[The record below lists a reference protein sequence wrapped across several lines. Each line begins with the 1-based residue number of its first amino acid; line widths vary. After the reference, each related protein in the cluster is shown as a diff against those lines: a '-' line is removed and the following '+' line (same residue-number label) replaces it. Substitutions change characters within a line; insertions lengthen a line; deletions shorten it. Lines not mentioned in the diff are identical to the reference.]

1 MYVTIGPQLSTMS
14 LQHIRDEL
22 TRLQE
27 HVAAVK
33 ERFDKDTTRI
43 QYYLL
48 EASDHEEEFW
58 IAEFKALRDRADLI
72 LHSWESEVML
82 LRAFTEMTPEEQAI

>member
-14 LQHIRDEL
+14 LQPIRDEL

-33 ERFDKDTTRI
+33 ERFDKDSTRV
-43 QYYLL
+43 QYYIL
-48 EASDHEEEFW
+48 EASPQEEDYW
-58 IAEFKALRDRADLI
+58 IAEFKSLRARADLI
-72 LHSWESEVML
+72 LHCWESEIL
-82 LRAFTEMTPEEQAI
+82 LLSALSEIPPEEQ